1 MDVTRIAWI
10 AVLFVLLPSVVCAQS
25 DGKKHDRAARP
36 LSVHRSESFF
46 DYTLKRINPADIDYG
61 SRWHQW
67 RKAVIEQ
74 TARNRYFWSNV
85 TSLGLLGY
93 LFLIIICQRNN
104 QIRREWATADLLAQ
118 YSHAL
123 ARANAQIVD
132 LTSKNHDLANAV
144 TNAREQAIHPL
155 SPPNESPAMGELAG
169 SAKFQITPSKTAA
182 SRDSAPTPSRVQ
194 ATETGKQ
201 IALFTPEVDLMMT
214 VNSLKQQLA
223 HSEERNT
230 LLQRRMAAT
239 SGDRDP
245 RQKHRGAKHV
255 EENSAS
261 KA

>member
-1 MDVTRIAWI
+1 M
-10 AVLFVLLPSVVCAQS
+10 LLPSVLCAQS
-25 DGKKHDRAARP
+25 DSNKHDRAARP
-36 LSVHRSESFF
+36 LSVKRNESFF

-61 SRWHQW
+61 SRWGQW
-67 RKAVIEQ
+67 RKAVVEE
-74 TARNRYFWSNV
+74 TAKNRYFWSNV
-85 TSLGLLGY
+85 TAVGLLGY
-93 LFLIIICQRNN
+93 LFLIIVCQRNT
-104 QIRREWATADLLAQ
+104 QTRREWATAELLTQ

-123 ARANAQIVD
+123 IRANAQILD
-132 LTSKNHDLANAV
+132 LTSKNHDLANAA

-155 SPPNESPAMGELAG
+155 LPPNESPAMGELARPP
-169 SAKFQITPSKTAA
+169 KFQITPSKTAA
-182 SRDSAPTPSRVQ
+182 STDSARTPSRVQ
-194 ATETGKQ
+194 PTEAGKQ

-245 RQKHRGAKHV
+245 RQKPRGPKHV
-255 EENSAS
+255 DENSTS